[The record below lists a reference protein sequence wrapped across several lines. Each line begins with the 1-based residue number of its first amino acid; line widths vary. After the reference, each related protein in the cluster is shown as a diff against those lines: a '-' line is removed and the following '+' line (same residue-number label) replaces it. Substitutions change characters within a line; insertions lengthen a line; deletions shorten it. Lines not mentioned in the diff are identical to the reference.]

1 MILSPSCTGSY
12 DQKVPNRR
20 KVARVKPGSPTTS
33 SYDLNAKFW
42 VKIIRENLDRYRAEL
57 TNPAVLDAVGDCRGS
72 RLLDAGCGEGYLS
85 RMFAERDAQVDGIDS
100 SPSLVESAR
109 AASSQE
115 TDRINYHI
123 GDVTRM
129 DFAGESFNIVVCN
142 HLLNDLPAPADA
154 IAEFYRI
161 LKPGGRLVILMLHP
175 CFYGF
180 RIRGEKDSSRRPVS
194 DYFTARCAEQPFDVA
209 GIISPAPVT
218 VYVRSLEYY
227 SEAIMSTG
235 FRITSLQEPH
245 PSDEQLQDEWWQQ
258 KFSVPLFLL
267 ITAVRN

>member
-1 MILSPSCTGSY
+1 VILSPGCTGSY
-12 DQKVPNRR
+12 DQQVPSRR
-20 KVARVKPGSPTTS
+20 KVTRVKPGSSTTS

-42 VKIIRENLDRYRAEL
+42 IKIIRENLDRYRTGL
-57 TNPAVLDAVGDCRGS
+57 TNSAVLDAVGDCGKS

-85 RMFAERDAQVDGIDS
+85 RMFAERGARVDGIDS
-100 SPSLVESAR
+100 SPSLVEAAR
-109 AASSQE
+109 AASSPE
-115 TDRINYHI
+115 TNSIDYHV
-123 GDVTRM
+123 GDVTHM
-129 DFAGESFNIVVCN
+129 DFAGESFDIVVCN

-154 IAEFYRI
+154 ISEFCRI
-161 LKPGGRLVILMLHP
+161 LKTSGRLVILMLHP

-180 RIRGEKDSSRRPVS
+180 RIRSEKGSGRLPVS

-209 GIISPAPVT
+209 GILSPAPVT

-235 FRITSLQEPH
+235 FRITSLREPH
-245 PSDEQLQDEWWQQ
+245 PSEEQLQDEWWQQ

-267 ITAVRN
+267 ITAVKN

>member
-1 MILSPSCTGSY
+1 
-12 DQKVPNRR
+12 
-20 KVARVKPGSPTTS
+20 VKPGSSITS

-42 VKIIRENLDRYRAEL
+42 IKIIRENLDRYRTEL
-57 TNPAVLDAVGDCRGS
+57 TNPAVLDAVGDCSGS

-100 SPSLVESAR
+100 SPSLVEAAR
-109 AASSQE
+109 AASSPE
-115 TDRINYHI
+115 TDRIDYHI
-123 GDVTRM
+123 GDVTCM
-129 DFAGESFNIVVCN
+129 DFDGESFDIVVCN
-142 HLLNDLPAPADA
+142 HLLNDLPAPVDA
-154 IAEFYRI
+154 ISEFYRV

-180 RIRGEKDSSRRPVS
+180 RVRSAKDSTRLPVS
-194 DYFTARCAEQPFDVA
+194 DYFTARRAEQPFNVA
-209 GIISPAPVT
+209 GILSPAPVT

-227 SEAIMSTG
+227 FEAIMSTG
-235 FRITSLQEPH
+235 FRITSLREPH

-267 ITAVRN
+267 ITAGKS

>member
-1 MILSPSCTGSY
+1 VILSLGCTGSY
-12 DQKVPNRR
+12 DQEVPSRR
-20 KVARVKPGSPTTS
+20 KVTRVKPGSSTTS

-42 VKIIRENLDRYRAEL
+42 IKIIRENLDRYRTEL

-100 SPSLVESAR
+100 SPSLVEAAR
-109 AASSQE
+109 AASSLE
-115 TDRINYHI
+115 ADRIDYHV

-129 DFAGESFNIVVCN
+129 DFAGEIFDIVVCN
-142 HLLNDLPAPADA
+142 HLLNDLPVPADA
-154 IAEFYRI
+154 ISEFYRV
-161 LKPGGRLVILMLHP
+161 LKPGGRLIILMLHP

-180 RIRGEKDSSRRPVS
+180 RIRSENNSVRLPVS
-194 DYFTARCAEQPFDVA
+194 DYFIARRADQLFDVA
-209 GIISPAPVT
+209 GILSPAPVT

-227 SEAIMSTG
+227 SEAIISAG
-235 FRITSLQEPH
+235 FRITSLREPH

-267 ITAVRN
+267 ITAVRS

>member
-1 MILSPSCTGSY
+1 VILSPGCAGSY
-12 DQKVPNRR
+12 DQEVPSRR
-20 KVARVKPGSPTTS
+20 KVARVKPGSSITS

-42 VKIIRENLDRYRAEL
+42 IKIIRENLDRYRTEL
-57 TNPAVLDAVGDCRGS
+57 TNPAVLDAVGDCSGS

-100 SPSLVESAR
+100 SPSLVEAAR
-109 AASSQE
+109 AASSPE
-115 TDRINYHI
+115 TVRIDYHI

-129 DFAGESFNIVVCN
+129 DFAGESFDIVVCN

-154 IAEFYRI
+154 ISEFYRV

-180 RIRGEKDSSRRPVS
+180 RVRSEKDSTRLPVS
-194 DYFTARCAEQPFDVA
+194 DYFTARRAEQPFNVA
-209 GIISPAPVT
+209 GILSPAPVT

-227 SEAIMSTG
+227 SEAIISTG
-235 FRITSLQEPH
+235 FRITSLREPH

-258 KFSVPLFLL
+258 KFSLPLFLL
-267 ITAVRN
+267 ITAGKS